1 MPYIINVALVL
12 AGCLIFYKILLHK
25 ETFYRV
31 NRFVL
36 AACLLISFS
45 LPLVPVP
52 QQWSLRKAEPA
63 GVAYSTPTTP
73 AETVTNPVTPIATQQ
88 QPAVVQEAAPAE
100 TAGFSFNDLLTWMV
114 RLYWFG
120 VILFG
125 LNFLFQVVLL
135 VYRAYRNPVIV
146 DGPYR
151 IVEVSGD
158 KAPCSFG
165 NNIFINP
172 EKYDWETYDQIIQHE
187 KVHVRQKHSIDIM
200 LAEIVLVFQWFNPF
214 AWLYR
219 KEVETNLEFL
229 TDDDLVQNSR
239 VEKSSYQ
246 LSLLKVSAP
255 HFPLSLTT
263 NYNQSL
269 LKKRILM
276 MNAKKSNVHTGWK
289 YFFLL
294 PLLVFFASVLN
305 RPVVYAQ
312 EPTTKS
318 HKIKAPKGPGKNM
331 NISGNLATEG
341 QWFATIKDGE
351 ISIQFKHD
359 ENDASMNQST
369 FDLSLFPNLPRE
381 NAETF
386 KLTREA
392 GTMEFTGKFDGDKGM
407 GRYKFISDK
416 DYVAHMARETG
427 ETLDDQDQMVF
438 FFIDVKKSYVQ
449 MLKSEGFARVTK
461 HDLIPLVALDVNKEY
476 ISSIRQSGFKEF
488 AINDLIP
495 MRALG
500 INGAYITEIR
510 NAGYPNITMDKLVA
524 FKSQGIDAAYLA
536 KVRSTTGELR
546 EEKAAAD
553 DDSDDDDN
561 IVKDK
566 DKNKNKN
573 KEKDKSGKKHSD
585 DDDDAYDVIAMK
597 AMEVDE
603 AYINSLKL
611 VGYSGLHSQDLVA
624 LKSVGVTPEF
634 VKLFQAAGY
643 KDIPASKL
651 ITLKAQDITPEFIRS
666 FETAGLKNIS
676 LNEAIAA
683 KALGIT
689 PAYIKSMKE
698 KGFNYNN
705 IEKYIQLK
713 SIDQEE
719 EGKR

>member
-1 MPYIINVALVL
+1 MMPYIINVALVM
-12 AGCLIFYKILLHK
+12 AGCLIFYKILLQK

-63 GVAYSTPTTP
+63 ERAYSIPPTP
-73 AETVTNPVTPIATQQ
+73 AETVASPETPIAAQQ
-88 QPAVVQEAAPAE
+88 QPMMREAAPAE
-100 TAGFSFNDLLTWMV
+100 TASFSFNDLMTWMV

-125 LNFLFQVVLL
+125 LNFLFQVFLL
-135 VYRAYRNPVIV
+135 VYRAYRNPVII
-146 DGPYR
+146 DGRYR
-151 IVEVSGD
+151 IVEISGD

-165 NNIFINP
+165 NIIFINP
-172 EKYDWETYDQIIQHE
+172 EKYDWETYEQIIQHE

-312 EPTTKS
+312 EPVTKKE
-318 HKIKAPKGPGKNM
+318 KIKPSKGPGKNM

-351 ISIQFKHD
+351 ISIQFKQD
-359 ENDASMNQST
+359 ENDASMNQSS
-369 FDLSLFPNLPRE
+369 FGLSLFPDLPRGT
-381 NAETF
+381 AGTF

-392 GTMEFTGKFDGDKGM
+392 GTMEFTGKFEGDQGM

-416 DYVAHMARETG
+416 DYAAHMARETG
-427 ETLDDQDQMVF
+427 EELNDQDQIVF
-438 FFIDVKKSYVQ
+438 FFVDVKKSYVQ
-449 MLKSEGFARVTK
+449 MLKSEGFTRVAK
-461 HDLIPLVALDVNKEY
+461 HDLIPLVALDVNREY

-488 AINDLIP
+488 SIHDLIP

-524 FKSQGIDAAYLA
+524 FKSQGIDASYLA
-536 KVRSTTGELR
+536 KVRSTVRDSR

-553 DDSDDDDN
+553 DDSDDNN

-566 DKNKNKN
+566 DKNKN
-573 KEKDKSGKKHSD
+573 KEKDKSGKKHG
-585 DDDDAYDVIAMK
+585 DDDDAYDIIAMK

-611 VGYSGLHSQDLVA
+611 VGYSGLQSHDLVA
-624 LKSVGVTPEF
+624 MKSVGVTPEF
-634 VKLFQAAGY
+634 IKLFQAAGY
-643 KDIPASKL
+643 KDISPSKL
-651 ITLKAQDITPEFIRS
+651 ITLKAQDITPEYIKGYEALGF
-666 FETAGLKNIS
+666 KNIT
-676 LNEAIAA
+676 LNDIIPV
-683 KALGIT
+683 KAMGIT
-689 PAYIKSMKE
+689 PAYITSMRE
-698 KGFNYNN
+698 KGFNYTDLQ
-705 IEKYIQLK
+705 KYIQLK
-713 SIDQEE
+713 SID
-719 EGKR
+719 

>member
-1 MPYIINVALVL
+1 MMPYIINVALVMT
-12 AGCLIFYKILLHK
+12 GCLIFYKILLQK

-63 GVAYSTPTTP
+63 AAVYSVPATP
-73 AETVTNPVTPIATQQ
+73 AETVTSPVTPTVTRQ
-88 QPAVVQEAAPAE
+88 QPVAREAAPAE
-100 TAGFSFNDLLTWMV
+100 TAGFSFNDLMTWMV

-125 LNFLFQVVLL
+125 LNFLFQIALL
-135 VYRAYRNPVIV
+135 LYRAYRSPVIT

-151 IVEVSGD
+151 IVEISGD

-172 EKYDWETYDQIIQHE
+172 EKYDWDTYDQIIQHE
-187 KVHVRQKHSIDIM
+187 KVHVRQKHSIDIV

-312 EPTTKS
+312 EPTAKKE
-318 HKIKAPKGPGKNM
+318 KIKGEKGPGKNM

-341 QWFATIKDGE
+341 QWFATIKDGQ
-351 ISIQFKHD
+351 ISIQFKQD
-359 ENDASMNQST
+359 ENDASLNQSS
-369 FDLSLFPNLPRE
+369 FDLSLFPNLPRGG
-381 NAETF
+381 AAGTF

-392 GTMEFTGKFDGDKGM
+392 GTMEFNGKFEGDQGM
-407 GRYKFISDK
+407 GRYKFIGDK
-416 DYVAHMARETG
+416 DYAAQMARETG
-427 ETLDDQDQMVF
+427 EELDDQDQMVF

-449 MLKSEGFARVTK
+449 MLKAEGFTRIAK
-461 HDLIPLVALDVNKEY
+461 HDLIPLVALNVNKEY

-488 AINDLIP
+488 SLHDLIP
-495 MRALG
+495 MRALN
-500 INGAYITEIR
+500 IDGAYINEIR
-510 NAGYPNITMDKLVA
+510 NAGYPNISMDKLVA

-536 KVRSTTGELR
+536 KVRSSAGNGK
-546 EEKAAAD
+546 EEMAD
-553 DDSDDDDN
+553 DDSDDNGDS
-561 IVKDK
+561 KDK

-573 KEKDKSGKKHSD
+573 KEKDKSGKKHSG
-585 DDDDAYDVIAMK
+585 DDAYDVIAMK
-597 AMEVDE
+597 ALEVDE
-603 AYINSLKL
+603 TYINSLKL
-611 VGYSGLHSQDLVA
+611 VGYSGLSNHDLVT

-643 KDIPASKL
+643 RDIPPSKL
-651 ITLKAQDITPEFIRS
+651 VTLKAQDITPEFIKS
-666 FETAGLKNIS
+666 FEALGFKNIS
-676 LNEAIAA
+676 LNDIIPV

-689 PAYIKSMKE
+689 PAYITSMKE
-698 KGFNYNN
+698 KGFNYTDLQ
-705 IEKYIQLK
+705 KYIQLK
-713 SIDQEE
+713 SID
-719 EGKR
+719 